1 MRLKLTIIAV
11 LLAIALGVFFFE
23 DGITEPDMSDPVIKK
38 LAAQLAEEGYEI
50 IDVESTWLG
59 RLKVE
64 AHSPMF
70 EREIVLA
77 PGAGTFL
84 RDDISPLEEDD
95 ADDD

>member
-1 MRLKLTIIAV
+1 MRLEISIV
-11 LLAIALGVFFFE
+11 IGLLAIALGVFFFE
-23 DGITEPDMSDPVIKK
+23 DGISEPDMNDPVIKK

-50 IDVESTWLG
+50 INVESTWLG

-70 EREIVLA
+70 ERELVLA

-84 RDDISPLEEDD
+84 RDDISPIGDDD
-95 ADDD
+95 ADDN

>member
-1 MRLKLTIIAV
+1 
-11 LLAIALGVFFFE
+11 
-23 DGITEPDMSDPVIKK
+23 
-38 LAAQLAEEGYEI
+38 
-50 IDVESTWLG
+50 LG

-64 AHSPMF
+64 AHSDKF

-95 ADDD
+95 TDDD

>member
-1 MRLKLTIIAV
+1 MRRNFLIIITLLIIA
-11 LLAIALGVFFFE
+11 IGVFIFE
-23 DGITEPDMSDPVIKK
+23 DSIPEPDMNDPVIIQ
-38 LAAQLAEEGYEI
+38 LIEQLAEEGYEVLEI
-50 IDVESTWLG
+50 ESTWLG

-64 AHSPMF
+64 AHSDSF

-95 ADDD
+95 FDDD

>member
-1 MRLKLTIIAV
+1 MRLKITIVIG
-11 LLAIALGVFFFE
+11 LLAIALGVFLFE
-23 DGITEPDMSDPVIKK
+23 DSITEPDMNDPVIRK
-38 LAAQLAEEGYEI
+38 LEAQLAEEGYEI
-50 IDVESTWLG
+50 INVESTWLG

-95 ADDD
+95 TDDD